1 MERAL
6 AMNSEQWVMRRPGF
20 VKGLIAGFVIAAI
33 IFGFVVGVIYSRS
46 RDREIVEYAERQMEI
61 EVLRED
67 YIVRDSVEFLE
78 LPGVRGAADGATAE
92 FDRRVDEILQRFGF
106 AGFKFTD

>member
-1 MERAL
+1 MT
-6 AMNSEQWVMRRPGF
+6 GF

-46 RDREIVEYAERQMEI
+46 RDREFIEYAERQMEI

-67 YIVRDSVEFLE
+67 YMDRDTAVFLDQ
-78 LPGVRGAADGATAE
+78 PGIRGAADGATAD
-92 FDRRVDEILQRFGF
+92 FDRRVDEILQRFRNRAVDRGNQ
-106 AGFKFTD
+106 GSGE